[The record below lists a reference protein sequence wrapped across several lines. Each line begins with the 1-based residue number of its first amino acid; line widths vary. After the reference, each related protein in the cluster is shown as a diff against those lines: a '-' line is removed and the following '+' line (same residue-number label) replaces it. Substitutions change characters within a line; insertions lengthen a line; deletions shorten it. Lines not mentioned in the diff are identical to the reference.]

1 MKRRP
6 CGRAGGQARVISGSW
21 TCAVPTHTI
30 PASPLVAPTH
40 PPPAWHSHSC
50 VQHGEPL
57 GKDELAAVKS
67 AFGFDPAAT
76 FVITDDVAAYYR
88 AAAARGA
95 AAAAAWAT
103 TFAGYEAAHA
113 TKAAEFK
120 RRIAGELPAGWMDK
134 LPRWKA
140 TDKPDATR

>member
-1 MKRRP
+1 M
-6 CGRAGGQARVISGSW
+6 
-21 TCAVPTHTI
+21 PTHTI

-76 FVITDDVAAYYR
+76 FVIPDDVAAYYR